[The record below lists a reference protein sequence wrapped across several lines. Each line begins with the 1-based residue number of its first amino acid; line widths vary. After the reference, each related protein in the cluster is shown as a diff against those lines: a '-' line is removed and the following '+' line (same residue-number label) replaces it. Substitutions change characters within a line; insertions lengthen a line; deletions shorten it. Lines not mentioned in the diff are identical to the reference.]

1 MECSICQRSVMKEH
15 LIDGDFRQDC
25 YEYEY
30 CKKCG
35 AKVVLRIEHSLVCKG
50 KEE

>member
-1 MECSICQRSVMKEH
+1 MECSICQRSVMKGH
-15 LIDGDFRQDC
+15 LIDGDFCQDC

-35 AKVVLRIEHSLVCKG
+35 AKIVLPIEHSLICNG
-50 KEE
+50 EEE